1 MIARLI
7 RLLGEASPLAA
18 QIWEG
23 RMKGVEANDACLR
36 KDLRFVIDW
45 ADVLRIYFQ
54 EVMIKFGQTFPRFW
68 KFEPKVNWKMGHE

>member
-23 RMKGVEANDACLR
+23 RMKGAEASDACLR
-36 KDLRFVIDW
+36 KDLRFVID
-45 ADVLRIYFQ
+45 
-54 EVMIKFGQTFPRFW
+54 
-68 KFEPKVNWKMGHE
+68 